1 MPGAYCDS
9 VTQASHVTPHAPR
22 PTPHAPRPTPP
33 PPPPPPTVASV
44 RARRARLPTHHAARP
59 PRYARRRRRRASR
72 ATPHAP
78 CPKPHAPCPTPHA
91 PRPTLAQGVNDK
103 IHRKP
108 SIVFTPKSLVPP
120 VVVPLAAVVLVRVH
134 DAQASA
140 TLKTAQVV
148 VNNVVA
154 PAIQFVARLR
164 RTIGK
169 AEERAI
175 QRV

>member
-1 MPGAYCDS
+1 MSLFACLEPIA
-9 VTQASHVTPHAPR
+9 TASRKRHTSRPTPHAPR
-22 PTPHAPRPTPP
+22 PTPHAPCPMPHPPFPLPP
-33 PPPPPPTVASV
+33 PPRPPHPPPPPTHPA
-44 RARRARLPTHHAARP
+44 PRP
-59 PRYARRRRRRASR
+59 L
-72 ATPHAP
+72 PHAP
-78 CPKPHAPCPTPHA
+78 CPMPHAPS
-91 PRPTLAQGVNDK
+91 PTLAQGVNDK